1 MLLGFLLLII
11 IAGVLILAIMGLG
24 WQTFFGGV
32 QKGAEKVGITKALR
46 TLRTTYKNQLGIL
59 SVIQLR
65 VWQLKTCLCLR
76 TEKANA
82 ICLQCN
88 ILDLREFLN

>member
-32 QKGAEKVGITKALR
+32 QKGAEKVGITKALKNI
-46 TLRTTYKNQLGIL
+46 TNDIQKSIGNIVSNTTKSVAIKDMLMPKN
-59 SVIQLR
+59 
-65 VWQLKTCLCLR
+65 
-76 TEKANA
+76 
-82 ICLQCN
+82 
-88 ILDLREFLN
+88 

>member
-32 QKGAEKVGITKALR
+32 QKGAEKVGITKAIKNI
-46 TLRTTYKNQLGIL
+46 TNDIQKSIGNIVNNTTKSVTIKDMLIPKN
-59 SVIQLR
+59 
-65 VWQLKTCLCLR
+65 
-76 TEKANA
+76 
-82 ICLQCN
+82 
-88 ILDLREFLN
+88 

>member
-32 QKGAEKVGITKALR
+32 EKGAEKVGITKAIKNITNYIQNSLGNIVSN
-46 TLRTTYKNQLGIL
+46 TTKSETIKDMLIPKN
-59 SVIQLR
+59 
-65 VWQLKTCLCLR
+65 
-76 TEKANA
+76 
-82 ICLQCN
+82 
-88 ILDLREFLN
+88 

>member
-32 QKGAEKVGITKALR
+32 QKGAEKVGITKAIKNI
-46 TLRTTYKNQLGIL
+46 TNDIQKSIGNIVSNTTK
-59 SVIQLR
+59 SV
-65 VWQLKTCLCLR
+65 
-76 TEKANA
+76 A
-82 ICLQCN
+82 IKDMLIPRN
-88 ILDLREFLN
+88 

>member
-32 QKGAEKVGITKALR
+32 QKGAEKVGITKAIKNITNDIQNSLGKIVSN
-46 TLRTTYKNQLGIL
+46 TTKNM
-59 SVIQLR
+59 
-65 VWQLKTCLCLR
+65 
-76 TEKANA
+76 A
-82 ICLQCN
+82 IKDMLIPKN
-88 ILDLREFLN
+88 

>member
-32 QKGAEKVGITKALR
+32 QKGAEKVGITKAIKNIANDIQKSIGNIVSN
-46 TLRTTYKNQLGIL
+46 TTKSVAIKDMLIPKN
-59 SVIQLR
+59 
-65 VWQLKTCLCLR
+65 
-76 TEKANA
+76 
-82 ICLQCN
+82 
-88 ILDLREFLN
+88 

>member
-32 QKGAEKVGITKALR
+32 QKGAEKVGIT
-46 TLRTTYKNQLGIL
+46 
-59 SVIQLR
+59 
-65 VWQLKTCLCLR
+65 
-76 TEKANA
+76 NA
-82 ICLQCN
+82 IKN
-88 ILDLREFLN
+88 IANDIQKSIGNIVSNTTKSVAIKDMLIPKN